1 MSFCVYMQTWRMDS
15 GEYETEAEHVVAAW
29 ERRCRQREAAG
40 LEALPKPSLMHS
52 NLDDVDHVI
61 RMSK

>member
-1 MSFCVYMQTWRMDS
+1 MDS
-15 GEYETEAEHVVAAW
+15 GDYETEAEHVAAAW
-29 ERRCRQREAAG
+29 EQRCRQREAAG
-40 LEALPKPSLMHS
+40 LRALPKPKLMHS